1 MSTKTE
7 SRQPTLRPLRKDE
20 IDRRI
25 GTLVEGLA
33 LSVESVDGRPH
44 WISAAELVKRMRPFI
59 VLS

>member
-1 MSTKTE
+1 MSTKTD

-33 LSVESVDGRPH
+33 LSVESVDRRPH